1 MKEKLNGEKN
11 VCEDLSSSDVKEYL
25 QKILS
30 FPSFHFR
37 KIISDDDKEKLF
49 KIFCSK
55 FAPSRLREKYKIS
68 VLITPL
74 MVANYCTSHYGED
87 PLKEKE
93 SENSQS
99 KLQYKSICAD
109 IVDEI
114 SSDPHTYKLFSY
126 VVKEENPYL
135 SDEELASI
143 FHIIYDKI
151 LGEEVKNE
159 ATKFMNGL
167 RED

>member
-1 MKEKLNGEKN
+1 MKEKTKEEKILN
-11 VCEDLSSSDVKEYL
+11 EDASSDELKEYL
-25 QKILS
+25 HKIFS

-37 KIISDDDKEKLF
+37 KVVPDEDKMKLF

-74 MVANYCTSHYGED
+74 MVANYCSYHYGGD
-87 PLKEKE
+87 PLKDKDED
-93 SENSQS
+93 SLS

-114 SSDPHTYKLFSY
+114 SDDPHTYKIFGY
-126 VVKEENPYL
+126 VITEDNPYL
-135 SDEELASI
+135 SDDELSTI

-151 LGEEVKNE
+151 LGEEVKKE
-159 ATKFMNGL
+159 AAKFMNGL